1 MHPDACWEFRVIG
14 VEDGGFSR
22 ESLGYGIL
30 KALLVCVL
38 LRGTCIED
46 FQVDMITVDGLD
58 ASEKLITMLRKL
70 SFDVIMLA
78 GVSFAGFNLVDP
90 TLVFEKFH
98 KPIVVISRTK
108 PNNVAVKNALLLHFE
123 DWQDRWSVFKKLGP
137 IHEVVSMPGEPP
149 IYIEVIGATFDWA
162 TKLIRASA
170 SCCRIPEPIRVARLI
185 ARGLTRK
192 AQQS

>member
-1 MHPDACWEFRVIG
+1 MSLNAWQELRVAG

-22 ESLGYGIL
+22 ESLGHGTQ

-38 LRGTCIED
+38 LQGTRIDD
-46 FQVDMITVDGLD
+46 FQAGMITVDGLD
-58 ASEKLITMLRKL
+58 ATDKLVRMLCKL
-70 SFDVIMLA
+70 SFDAVMLA

-90 TLVFEKFH
+90 NVVFKRFN

-123 DWQDRWSVFKKLGP
+123 DWKVRWSVFEKLGP
-137 IHEVVSMPGEPP
+137 IFEVVSMPKDPP
-149 IYIEVIGATFDWA
+149 VYVEAIGISIDWV

-170 SCCRIPEPIRVARLI
+170 TCCRVPEPIRVARLI
-185 ARGLTRK
+185 ARGLTRG
-192 AQQS
+192 S